1 MGKICL
7 IQMTTSLIILIVSDN
22 KKNDLILVHKNDG
35 QTSFN

>member
-22 KKNDLILVHKNDG
+22 KKKLSDPR
-35 QTSFN
+35 T